1 LSKLR
6 HPSILGMSSH
16 YLLPVLS
23 TRYGE
28 EMVEPLEETRNELIF
43 ATEPILSSL
52 DMSILRGS
60 HYTPLVELDE
70 IEVSDGTLALSLSM
84 FIFTQ
89 IQKGILQLCKG
100 LSFLHSSA
108 KLIHSNL
115 KPECVII
122 NEAVCEVP

>member
-1 LSKLR
+1 
-6 HPSILGMSSH
+6 
-16 YLLPVLS
+16 
-23 TRYGE
+23 
-28 EMVEPLEETRNELIF
+28 MVEPLEETRNELSF

-52 DMSILRGS
+52 DMSIPRGS
-60 HYTPLVELDE
+60 HYTTPVELDE
-70 IEVSDGTLALSLSM
+70 IEVCDSGLA
-84 FIFTQ
+84 IFPNMLIFSQ

-122 NEAVCEVP
+122 NEAVSEINPLQ

>member
-1 LSKLR
+1 
-6 HPSILGMSSH
+6 MSSQH
-16 YLLPVLS
+16 LLCVLL
-23 TRYGE
+23 TRYRE
-28 EMVEPLEETRNELIF
+28 EMVEPLEETRSELIF

-52 DMSILRGS
+52 DMSIPRGS
-60 HYTPLVELDE
+60 HHTPPVELDE
-70 IEVSDGTLALSLSM
+70 IEVSDGTLAISLSM
-84 FIFTQ
+84 FIVTQ

>member
-1 LSKLR
+1 
-6 HPSILGMSSH
+6 MSSQH
-16 YLLPVLS
+16 LQSVLL
-23 TRYGE
+23 TRSHK
-28 EMVEPLEETRNELIF
+28 EMVEPLEETRSELIF

-52 DMSILRGS
+52 DMSISRGS

-70 IEVSDGTLALSLSM
+70 IEVSDSILAIYLSM
-84 FIFTQ
+84 LIFAQ

-115 KPECVII
+115 KPECIII
-122 NEAVCEVP
+122 NEAVREVPSQCYFR

>member
-1 LSKLR
+1 
-6 HPSILGMSSH
+6 
-16 YLLPVLS
+16 
-23 TRYGE
+23 
-28 EMVEPLEETRNELIF
+28 MVEPLEETRNELIF

-52 DMSILRGS
+52 DMSIPRGS

-70 IEVSDGTLALSLSM
+70 IEVSNGTLEISLGM
-84 FIFTQ
+84 LTFTQ

-115 KPECVII
+115 KPECIII
-122 NEAVCEVP
+122 NESVCQPPC

>member
-1 LSKLR
+1 
-6 HPSILGMSSH
+6 MSSQH
-16 YLLPVLS
+16 LHSVLLTGS
-23 TRYGE
+23 HE

-52 DMSILRGS
+52 DMSISRGS

-70 IEVSDGTLALSLSM
+70 IEVSDSTLAISLSM

-122 NEAVCEVP
+122 NGAVREVP